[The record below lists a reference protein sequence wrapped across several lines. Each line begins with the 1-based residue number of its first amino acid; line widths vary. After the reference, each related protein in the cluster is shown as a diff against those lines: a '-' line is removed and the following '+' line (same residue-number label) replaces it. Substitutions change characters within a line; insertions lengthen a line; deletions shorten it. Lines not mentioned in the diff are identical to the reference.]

1 MPPEPRQLDLRR
13 AAAALARHGVER
25 ASMSTV
31 ARELGM
37 AKPTLFK
44 LAGSREALV
53 EACVDAEAERLLE
66 HVHAAFGRA
75 VDASPQRRVAEGF
88 LGVFRYARES
98 PAGLAILFDSG
109 HAASRAAVRRV
120 EDRMRDL
127 LRREARAGGRELPDA
142 DLLAAALLGVAAA
155 VAPRL
160 EGRDAEAV
168 AIALASAVRD

>member
-1 MPPEPRQLDLRR
+1 MAGCEPMGSPSVVGTGYSAGLSGVCKVNHKVHECHQNRVNSTF
-13 AAAALARHGVER
+13 AA
-25 ASMSTV
+25 
-31 ARELGM
+31 
-37 AKPTLFK
+37 
-44 LAGSREALV
+44 REALV

-142 DLLAAALLGVAAA
+142 DLLAAALLGAAAA